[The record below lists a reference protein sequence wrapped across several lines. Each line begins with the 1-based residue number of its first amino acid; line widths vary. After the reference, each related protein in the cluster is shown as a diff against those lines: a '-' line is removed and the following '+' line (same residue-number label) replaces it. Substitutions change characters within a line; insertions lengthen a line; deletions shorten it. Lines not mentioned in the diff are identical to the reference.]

1 MTGKVI
7 HAARKPLRMG
17 PRHVGDPFGVLGDL
31 RKGMPKGAKGVGREL
46 QDFRLCNFN
55 EQDPRVM
62 EFIQATARQVV
73 PPEGTPYYVVNHL
86 PFLFPSA
93 TVAGNLNITNDCYKG
108 GILVH
113 RCSPETK
120 VILTERDIHTYKP
133 TIKNGVEVATGNV
146 KLCDDKPIYTY
157 ENKDGDI
164 VEVGCS
170 CVVRMRVMLRGQ
182 RTAGYWDVLSG
193 SAIDGTHLR
202 DRLETL
208 FELFVNSGIPELR
221 NGLWGVPFI
230 LHRQPPVEV
239 PYFDANDKRKTSK
252 HSFIDV
258 EVAPHF
264 GSLLM
269 EAMTRVNT
277 NALQVLQLSPG
288 NGNALKAGEVEDTE
302 AAEDLLDQAEGG
314 VRFNTAEDDPFITAP
329 PLDNAPAPAIAAPA
343 PEPDEKQAEEINWQ
357 TAYEGLQLPRSKAKA
372 ALEYCQGDY
381 HKAYDFIMSQRAA
394 AAGKPE
400 PKAKK

>member
-7 HAARKPLRMG
+7 HATRKPLRMG

-31 RKGMPKGAKGVGREL
+31 RKGMPKGTKGVGREL
-46 QDFRLCNFN
+46 QDFRICNYN
-55 EQDPRVM
+55 EGDPRVM
-62 EFIQATARQVV
+62 EFVQAIGKLVTPA
-73 PPEGTPYYVVNHL
+73 EGTPYYVANHL

-93 TVAGNLNITNDCYKG
+93 TVAGNLNIVNDCYRG

-133 TIKNGVEVATGNV
+133 TIKNGVVVATGEV
-146 KLCDDKPIYTY
+146 KYCDDKPIYTY
-157 ENKDGDI
+157 ENKDGDT

-230 LHRQPPVEV
+230 LHRMPPVEV

-252 HSFIDV
+252 HSFVDV

-277 NALQVLQLSPG
+277 NALQVLQLSAG
-288 NGNALKAGEVEDTE
+288 DTRALKAGEIEDGD

-314 VRFNTAEDDPFITAP
+314 VRPQTAEDDPFITAP
-329 PLDNAPAPAIAAPA
+329 PDQPIPIAAPA
-343 PEPDEKQAEEINWQ
+343 AEPDPAQAEAVKWQ
-357 TAYEGLQLPRSKAKA
+357 AAYEGLQLPKSKAKA
-372 ALEYCQGDY
+372 ALEYCQGNY
-381 HKAYDFIMSQRAA
+381 EKAYHFIMDQRAREVL
-394 AAGKPE
+394 KPD
-400 PKAKK
+400 PKAARK